1 LTPAR
6 HWPVLIG
13 FLVLCFIVAG
23 IGGAVTAPNIPT
35 WYAGLAKPSFQPPNW
50 LFAPVW
56 TALYAVMALAAWM
69 VWRAAGPSRRAAPI
83 GLFLLQLALNAIW
96 SPLFFGMHLP
106 LPALIDIGLLWLAIA
121 ATIVAFRRVSSV
133 AGLLLLPYLAWVT
146 FAGALNL
153 AIWRLNG

>member
-1 LTPAR
+1 LTQTK

-13 FLVLCFIVAG
+13 FLVLCFVAAG

-35 WYAGLAKPSFQPPNW
+35 WYAGLVKPSFQPPSW

-56 TALYAVMALAAWM
+56 TALYAIMALTGWM
-69 VWRAAGPSRRAAPI
+69 VWRAAGPGGRATPI

-96 SPLFFGMHLP
+96 SPLFFGMHLL

-121 ATIVAFRRVSSV
+121 ATIIAFLRVSSR
-133 AGLLLLPYLAWVT
+133 AGLLLLPYLVWVS

-153 AIWRLNG
+153 AILRLNG